1 MKDLEASFKK
11 NALRKKTPDPV
22 FGKSKLQNEF
32 SIIAQ
37 SKKFV
42 PGVGA
47 YKDVDKAY
55 KSNIIWHKDRVPF
68 IDKGKF
74 SRFTETASKQKQ
86 WVPGPGSYDII
97 PYSKKEKR

>member
-1 MKDLEASFKK
+1 MSFLSLPK
-11 NALRKKTPDPV
+11 A
-22 FGKSKLQNEF
+22 
-32 SIIAQ
+32 
-37 SKKFV
+37 KKFV